1 MPFKIIL
8 SQIIFLAFGLSS
20 AFAQVDVIGDQ
31 NFLII
36 QNNNEINLPFF
47 SNQSLDT
54 PNDIV
59 QKAVIVIHGANR
71 NADDYYNSI
80 YNNASDL
87 GVLSETIIIAPQ
99 FLITADLN
107 HWQPSTEFAFWSSTT
122 PWSSGGLSNSTNEHP
137 RGYEISSYTIMD
149 SLTAHLLTIYPN
161 IQDIVLLGNS
171 AGGQFVNRYAA
182 GSDQEAEGKIRYIVS
197 APSSYVYMD
206 EYRYGE
212 FLFPMTW
219 ELPENCGE
227 YNDYKY
233 GLDDLNHYMSM
244 MGIDSIR
251 ERYSRRKIQYLI
263 GSIDTGGTQDCES
276 MTQGSNRLE
285 RCIIYYNYLQYFY
298 GSQIIDNQQIALI
311 SGVGH
316 DYNGIF
322 SSSCGRSAVFNY
334 GDCEQ
339 YNNLVLPTSNFSSN
353 NNVGTYPYPV
363 NFINESVAGTHPLS
377 SFNWIINDS
386 LISSSENFSHTFS
399 YPGLFD
405 VSLIAFDQVGF
416 SDTSVFQSLV
426 QIDTVYGDIDWD
438 AEVTDNDAS
447 LVLSHITGDE
457 LLSPLQQA
465 TGDVSNS
472 ASLSAFDASLI
483 LQFISGNLEGIP
495 IENSDSFI
503 ANGNLHS
510 PEILGEVG
518 EIVTIPI
525 SIENSNNLYSFSISF
540 TYNNVQLES
549 GSVYL
554 NTISNHGFL
563 VESSVSDSGSII
575 VTGASPTSI
584 GGDLDLFTMYFIPTE
599 FENGQLEI
607 ECNQIMLNEVMQQQ
621 SFSILINNQLQ
632 IGNEV
637 TPNRINLENN
647 FPNPFNNNT
656 LISFYGE
663 INSSVYLYINDIKGR
678 LVKVLIDNKKLK
690 GFQTI
695 YWSGTNDLGIKV
707 QSGIYFYTLETE
719 GFKGTKKMLLLK

>member
-107 HWQPSTEFAFWSSTT
+107 HWQPSIEFAFWSGTT

-298 GSQIIDNQQIALI
+298 GSQIIDSQQIALI